1 MNAPAVKGSGDR
13 RHLQL
18 PGNVDAVASAS
29 AWVRVVCQEWLVEA
43 DLIHRVDL
51 CVSEL
56 LANIVSHGF
65 DPADSHRRVEL
76 SLEFAGE
83 TLHVTIGD
91 DGVPFNLLEH
101 PPHVPPTSLATARIG
116 GLGVHLVKSF
126 ADRIGY
132 ERQGDRNVT
141 TLSFR
146 VQGQP
151 SATQSRRPRG
161 PERRRGRSRTAPGNG
176 VERRTGE
183 DRRRYAFIAD
193 FPIFEGVDPAALEQ
207 VMSRCAISDL
217 ADGEVLLRPGEQNQ
231 YVAFVISGRLRVHF
245 ESPESP
251 DFIEVL
257 AGDCVGEMSV
267 IDGSPVSA
275 FVVSDRNCRALLIPG
290 EVFVQQLLIIPRVA
304 RNVIRM
310 LASRMRRNNRIIIE
324 RFEASLKLERL
335 EQELDAA
342 REIQAGMLP
351 PGDSLLA
358 GVPGLHCAARMRS
371 ARDVGGDFYDAFFVD
386 PDHVVIAVGDVC
398 GKGMPAAL
406 FMVKSVTLLRGEAV
420 QRAGGSAL
428 SASALVE
435 RVNTGLFLSMQGRA
449 FVTLFCAIYELS
461 TGRLAY
467 VNAGHNPPLLTRPD
481 SPPAPLAQPRNLVCG
496 VKESLSYRSGEV
508 VLEPGAT
515 LLLYTD
521 GVTEACSPEGQMFG
535 EERLREFFEGT
546 SAADA
551 PDVLAGLFEEVDRF
565 TAGNGDHDDVTALVL
580 ARRPQPLERSGR

>member
-1 MNAPAVKGSGDR
+1 MSTHAAKGSVDCR
-13 RHLQL
+13 QLQL
-18 PGNVDAVASAS
+18 PADVDAVASAS

-56 LANIVSHGF
+56 LTNIVSHGF
-65 DPADSHRRVEL
+65 ARADSGRRVEL
-76 SLEFAGE
+76 SMECAGE
-83 TLHVTIGD
+83 TLRVRIGD

-101 PPHVPPTSLATARIG
+101 PPHVPPSSLAAARIG
-116 GLGVHLVKSF
+116 GLGIHLVRSF

-132 ERQGDRNVT
+132 VRQGHRNVT
-141 TLSFR
+141 TLSFGLPALPPA
-146 VQGQP
+146 GQ
-151 SATQSRRPRG
+151 AHRPRG
-161 PERRRGRSRTAPGNG
+161 AERRRARSQTARDNDA
-176 VERRTGE
+176 ERRSGE

-193 FPIFEGVDPAALEQ
+193 FPIFEGVDPAALEP

-217 ADGEVLLRPGEQNQ
+217 TDGEVLLRPGEQNQ

-245 ESPESP
+245 ESPESS

-275 FVVSDRNCRALLIPG
+275 FVVSDRNCRALLVPG
-290 EVFVQQLLIIPRVA
+290 EVFVQQFLIIPRVA
-304 RNVIRM
+304 RNVIGM
-310 LASRMRRNNRIIIE
+310 LANRMRRNNRIIID
-324 RFEASLKLERL
+324 RYEASLKLERL
-335 EQELDAA
+335 EQELEAA

-351 PGDSLLA
+351 PGHALLA
-358 GVPGLHCAARMRS
+358 GVPELQCAARMRS
-371 ARDVGGDFYDAFFVD
+371 ARDVGGDLYDAFFVD
-386 PDHVVIAVGDVC
+386 ADHVVIAVGDVC

-435 RVNTGLFLSMQGRA
+435 RVNTGLYLSMQGRA

-467 VNAGHNPPLLTRPD
+467 VNAGHNPPLLIQPD
-481 SPPAPLAQPRNLVCG
+481 APPVSLAQPRNLVCG
-496 VKESLSYRSGEV
+496 VKECLSYRSGEV

-521 GVTEACSPEGQMFG
+521 GVTEACSPSGQMFG
-535 EERLREFFEGT
+535 EERLREFLAGT
-546 SAADA
+546 STSDA

-580 ARRPQPLERSGR
+580 ARRPQPSERSGR